1 MFIDF
6 LFEVFRQNAESE
18 AVIWHDQSFAY
29 GKLLDWTNH
38 WRAYLRKNRIAAG
51 TVTAVEADFSPNA
64 IALMLALI
72 ESGCIAV
79 PLTSSVAA
87 KKAEFM
93 AIARVEALLELDA
106 RDEARLARFERP
118 PTHEILQRLRER
130 GHPGL
135 ILFSSGSTGESKAA
149 VHDIVGML
157 GKFKVRRHAR
167 RAITFLLYDHI
178 GGFNTMLYQLSNA
191 GCIVTVQ
198 DRDPDTVLRA
208 VERHK
213 VELLPTSPTFINLI
227 LLSEAYRRYDLS
239 SLKIVTYGTEPMP
252 ESTLRRFH
260 QVLPHIELQ
269 QTYGLSEVGILR
281 SKSRSSDSLWV
292 KLGGEGFQTR
302 VVDEILQIK
311 AESAMLGYLN
321 APSPF
326 TDDGWFNT
334 GDKVEVDGDYFRI
347 LGRQSEIIN
356 VGGQKVYPAQVESVV
371 QEMPEVAE
379 VSVYGE
385 KNVIMGQIVC
395 AVIRLRESR
404 DARQFH
410 RELRQFCRQR
420 LQEFQIPVQVRL
432 VENAM
437 HGERFKKNRRENVAS
452 WKFKPDTLVSVHEQM
467 ALVKAQSTRGFF
479 TNYFRQEM
487 VGPQILTA
495 ATARS
500 VLLAND
506 EHDFFR
512 LYFFTSDLADL
523 EQILRDV
530 DFPGDVVA
538 SYLTKA
544 ADENIAAAFQQ
555 SGFNPIA
562 TYRRMITYRLPQ
574 QGPNPALEYAI
585 AADVDELHEGL
596 FQAFNKYTDHLPTKN
611 RLHGYVLNQWVIV
624 HRQTGRILGAVCFQL
639 QGPRVNYNYLYNFS
653 RNALDFLR
661 LQNNFYGVMHQR
673 GIRAGFLWIN
683 RTDTR
688 LAALHES
695 MGWRFDGLQDYFY
708 LRSSV
713 N

>member
-6 LFEVFRQNAESE
+6 LFEVFRQNPESE
-18 AVIWHDQSFAY
+18 AVIWRDQSFAY
-29 GKLLDWTNH
+29 GKLLDRANH
-38 WRAYLRKNRIAAG
+38 WRNYLRENRIATG
-51 TVTAVEADFSPNA
+51 TVTAIEADFSPNA

-93 AIARVEALLELDA
+93 AIAGVEVLLELDA
-106 RDEARLARFERP
+106 HDEAQLTRFERP
-118 PTHEILQRLRER
+118 RSHELLQCLRER

-135 ILFSSGSTGESKAA
+135 ILFSSGSTGQSKAA
-149 VHDIVGML
+149 VHDIVHML

-191 GCIVTVQ
+191 GCIVAVQ
-198 DRDPDTVLRA
+198 HRDPDTVLRA
-208 VERHK
+208 VERHN

-239 SLKIVTYGTEPMP
+239 SLKVVTYGTEPMP

-260 QVLPHIELQ
+260 QVLPHIQLQ

-302 VVDEILQIK
+302 VVNDILQIK

-347 LGRQSEIIN
+347 LGRHSEIIN

-385 KNVIMGQIVC
+385 RNAIVGQIPC
-395 AVIRLRESR
+395 AAIRLRQPR

-420 LQEFQIPVQVRL
+420 LQEFQIPVRIRL
-432 VENAM
+432 VEGAM
-437 HGERFKKNRRENVAS
+437 HGERFKKNRR
-452 WKFKPDTLVSVHEQM
+452 
-467 ALVKAQSTRGFF
+467 
-479 TNYFRQEM
+479 
-487 VGPQILTA
+487 
-495 ATARS
+495 
-500 VLLAND
+500 
-506 EHDFFR
+506 
-512 LYFFTSDLADL
+512 
-523 EQILRDV
+523 
-530 DFPGDVVA
+530 
-538 SYLTKA
+538 
-544 ADENIAAAFQQ
+544 
-555 SGFNPIA
+555 
-562 TYRRMITYRLPQ
+562 
-574 QGPNPALEYAI
+574 
-585 AADVDELHEGL
+585 
-596 FQAFNKYTDHLPTKN
+596 DHVP
-611 RLHGYVLNQWVIV
+611 
-624 HRQTGRILGAVCFQL
+624 
-639 QGPRVNYNYLYNFS
+639 
-653 RNALDFLR
+653 
-661 LQNNFYGVMHQR
+661 
-673 GIRAGFLWIN
+673 
-683 RTDTR
+683 
-688 LAALHES
+688 
-695 MGWRFDGLQDYFY
+695 
-708 LRSSV
+708 SS
-713 N
+713 